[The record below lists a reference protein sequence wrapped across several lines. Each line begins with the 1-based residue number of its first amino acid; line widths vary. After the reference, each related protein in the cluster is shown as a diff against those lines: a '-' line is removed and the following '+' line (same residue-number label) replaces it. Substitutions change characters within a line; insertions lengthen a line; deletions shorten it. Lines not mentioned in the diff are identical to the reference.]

1 MTRSVLEVTPH
12 LSSAQSISCYSPR
25 IDAPSP
31 SILTV
36 NSSDLDEPDIA
47 SISSDPCDGYQESR
61 SNEENRFE
69 VISIHSSESSTKR
82 KETQDVI
89 VRPALVID
97 VPLNNQGKVMTWR
110 VSGTISHGDPC
121 VRAPDLEVFIQQ
133 LSNLQKRIE
142 TPIERE

>member
-1 MTRSVLEVTPH
+1 M
-12 LSSAQSISCYSPR
+12 
-25 IDAPSP
+25 
-31 SILTV
+31 

-47 SISSDPCDGYQESR
+47 SISSDCCNGYQESA
-61 SNEENRFE
+61 NKENRFE

-82 KETQDVI
+82 KETEDVI

-110 VSGTISHGDPC
+110 VSGTISHGHPC
-121 VRAPDLEVFIQQ
+121 VRAPDLEVFIRQ

>member
-25 IDAPSP
+25 IDAPST

-47 SISSDPCDGYQESR
+47 SISSDSCNGDQESA
-61 SNEENRFE
+61 NEENRFE

-82 KETQDVI
+82 KEKQDVI

-97 VPLNNQGKVMTWR
+97 VPLNNQGKVITWR
-110 VSGTISHGDPC
+110 VSGTVSHGDPC
-121 VRAPDLEVFIQQ
+121 VRAPDLEVFIKQ